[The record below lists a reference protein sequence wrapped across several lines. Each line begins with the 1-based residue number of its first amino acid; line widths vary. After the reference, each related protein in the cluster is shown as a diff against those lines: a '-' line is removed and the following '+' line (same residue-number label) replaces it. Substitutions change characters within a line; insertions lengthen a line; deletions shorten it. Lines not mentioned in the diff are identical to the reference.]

1 MAHGDW
7 ARFERRLTEGLCC
20 AARADAED
28 LPPPDAAIDEAAAA
42 FRYERDLISGSDMS
56 EWLARVGVS
65 TDDWTAY
72 LTRDVLRLMWA
83 DELED
88 LLDRYPPSPRQL
100 EAAAIAEGISS
111 GLFDVFEASF
121 AERAATAFDECPD
134 LFASGHAGS
143 LAHAES
149 ATRLVRQHAHWL
161 TMCPEAES
169 VARLTWILD
178 IDDAY
183 RAASERLVGEE
194 GLQHVIEGH
203 RLDWVVV
210 DMDTITFAD
219 EEAAREAILCVK
231 EDGLSMQ
238 DVGALSHHPVT
249 RDRRFLED
257 MPAEHRDHLLS
268 VELGRLI
275 GPLPID
281 GRFQVAAV
289 LARTTPT
296 LDDEQVG
303 QRARAALLEQAGRRA
318 ARDHVKRNPV

>member
-20 AARADAED
+20 AARADAEH
-28 LPPPDAAIDEAAAA
+28 LPLPEAAIDEAAAA
-42 FRYERDLISGSDMS
+42 FRYEHDLISGSDMS

-65 TDDWTAY
+65 ADDWMAY
-72 LTRDVLRLMWA
+72 ITRDVLRQMWA
-83 DELED
+83 DEIEE

-100 EAAAIAEGISS
+100 EGAAIAEGISS

-121 AERAATAFDECPD
+121 GERAATVFDACPG
-134 LFASGHAGS
+134 LFVAGHAAS
-143 LAHAES
+143 LAPAES

-183 RAASERLVGEE
+183 GAASERLVVEE
-194 GLQHVIEGH
+194 SLHHVIEAH
-203 RLDWVVV
+203 RLDWVIV
-210 DMDTITFAD
+210 DLDTITFAD
-219 EEAAREAILCVK
+219 EGAAREAILCVK

-238 DVGALSHHPVT
+238 DVGALSRHPVT
-249 RDRRFLED
+249 RERRFLED
-257 MPAEHRDHLLS
+257 VPAEHRDHLLS
-268 VELGRLI
+268 VEPGRLI
-275 GPLPID
+275 GPLLVD
-281 GRFQVAAV
+281 GRYQVAAV

-296 LDDEQVG
+296 IEDDRVG
-303 QRARAALLEQAGRRA
+303 QRARAVLLEQAGRRA
-318 ARDHVKRNPV
+318 ARDHVKRVPV